1 MKEIFLSKIEKEL
14 LYDEYWSLW
23 QQTKLPS
30 HLEVI
35 TEKEESKR
43 DIWSNNKQTDNCKL
57 SIKLWYKFVIIIRHL
72 QK

>member
-30 HLEVI
+30 HLEL
-35 TEKEESKR
+35 EMAKEEFKR
-43 DIWSNNKQTDNCKL
+43 DSWEDIKQTENPKI
-57 SIKLWYKFVIIIRHL
+57 SIKIWLKKLVIKFRR
-72 QK
+72 K